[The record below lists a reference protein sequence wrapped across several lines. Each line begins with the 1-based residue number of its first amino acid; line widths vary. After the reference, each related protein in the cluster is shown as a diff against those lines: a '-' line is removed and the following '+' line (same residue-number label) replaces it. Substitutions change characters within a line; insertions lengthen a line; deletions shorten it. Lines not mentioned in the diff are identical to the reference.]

1 MQKREIVEGTKIGNE
16 NRYRCYE
23 FETEVSSRM
32 RGIIYAKSEEEAR
45 EEVLHGKKDEV
56 IETFD
61 VKVENIVQ
69 LGEVKEDYSK

>member
-1 MQKREIVEGTKIGNE
+1 MEKKIIEDIKIGTE

-23 FETEVSSRM
+23 FEAEVSSRI
-32 RGIIYAKSEEEAR
+32 RGVIYARNEEEAR
-45 EEVLHGKKDEV
+45 EEVLHGKKDDV

-69 LGEVKEDYSK
+69 LGEVKEDFSK